1 MKSKFLIFLF
11 IFISIDLNTVIADQ
25 SRFEVENIKLTNYG
39 ETINAFNGK
48 FTSIDNNLIIRAE
61 KFSYNKN
68 NKILG
73 VFNGTADIKPNNLT
87 IKFDESKYNE
97 NNFKLD
103 AKGNIKINDSE
114 NNLLIESNIISFDR
128 KNHIIESNK
137 NSIIKD
143 KFSNLFSVSEFI
155 FDNQKN
161 LIKIKNSSFYDSEN
175 NNLNI
180 KSAFIDIVS
189 NKLIGKDISINLN
202 NKSFDKENEP
212 RIKGKSVSHN
222 KDITEI
228 SKGVFT
234 PCKKTDK
241 CPPWQLSAER
251 ITHIKSKKI
260 IDYQN
265 VWLKIYDVPVVYFP
279 KFFHPDPTVKRQSGF
294 LIPSFKTSA
303 NKNTFFS
310 IPYYKVLDSN
320 KDVTFTPRFY
330 AKDQLLLQTEYRE
343 VNKNNKIDADFSIYS
358 ESGDNYKSHIF
369 YKFNKNL
376 NFQKFSSS
384 EINVKIENTSDDTYL
399 KGNDIKSPIINSY
412 DLMEN
417 SIELDLMS
425 EDLDIKTDIIVY
437 ENLNVSKN
445 SDKYQYIFPKIN
457 LTKKLNNP
465 TKLNGN
471 FSFNSNNFIQNYQ
484 TNIWEKVNI
493 NNLIFES
500 DPKITKNGF
509 YNSYEFLIRNANSDS
524 QNSLN
529 YKRGENFYLSGIF
542 QFNSSLPLLKTSE
555 NVEKIFT
562 PKLSLKLSPNNNTK
576 DIKDLEERLDVNTIY
591 LIDRLYTSNTVEG
604 GISLTY
610 GSDFS
615 IVNKENSTDIFS
627 FKLANNLRFKK
638 NDDLPNHNQLGAKTS
653 NFFAEALYNP
663 NSYLTTK
670 YNISTKNN
678 LLDINYENLTA
689 EININ
694 NFVTTF
700 DYLNENDLFEKNSYL
715 LNKTA
720 YKFDNSNSI
729 SFSTRQNKK
738 TNLTEYYNLMYQY
751 RNDCLMASVEY
762 KKNYYEDRDIKPE
775 ESIFFK
781 LSIIPFGET
790 STPNLKK

>member
-1 MKSKFLIFLF
+1 
-11 IFISIDLNTVIADQ
+11 
-25 SRFEVENIKLTNYG
+25 
-39 ETINAFNGK
+39 
-48 FTSIDNNLIIRAE
+48 
-61 KFSYNKN
+61 
-68 NKILG
+68 
-73 VFNGTADIKPNNLT
+73 
-87 IKFDESKYNE
+87 
-97 NNFKLD
+97 
-103 AKGNIKINDSE
+103 
-114 NNLLIESNIISFDR
+114 
-128 KNHIIESNK
+128 
-137 NSIIKD
+137 
-143 KFSNLFSVSEFI
+143 
-155 FDNQKN
+155 
-161 LIKIKNSSFYDSEN
+161 
-175 NNLNI
+175 
-180 KSAFIDIVS
+180 
-189 NKLIGKDISINLN
+189 
-202 NKSFDKENEP
+202 
-212 RIKGKSVSHN
+212 
-222 KDITEI
+222 
-228 SKGVFT
+228 
-234 PCKKTDK
+234 
-241 CPPWQLSAER
+241 
-251 ITHIKSKKI
+251 
-260 IDYQN
+260 
-265 VWLKIYDVPVVYFP
+265 
-279 KFFHPDPTVKRQSGF
+279 
-294 LIPSFKTSA
+294 
-303 NKNTFFS
+303 
-310 IPYYKVLDSN
+310 
-320 KDVTFTPRFY
+320 
-330 AKDQLLLQTEYRE
+330 
-343 VNKNNKIDADFSIYS
+343 
-358 ESGDNYKSHIF
+358 
-369 YKFNKNL
+369 
-376 NFQKFSSS
+376 
-384 EINVKIENTSDDTYL
+384 
-399 KGNDIKSPIINSY
+399 
-412 DLMEN
+412 MEN
-417 SIELDLMS
+417 SIKLDLIS
-425 EDLDIKTDIIVY
+425 EDLDIKTDIIIY

-471 FSFNSNNFIQNYQ
+471 FSYNSNNFIQNYQ

-493 NNLIFES
+493 NNLVFES
-500 DPKITKNGF
+500 DAKITKSGF

-529 YKRGENFYLSGIF
+529 YKKGENFYLSGIF

-555 NVEKIFT
+555 NFEKIFT

-576 DIKDLEERLDVNTIY
+576 DVKDLEDRLDVNTIY

-615 IVNKENSTDIFS
+615 IANKKNATDIFS
-627 FKLANNLRFKK
+627 FKFANNLRLKK
-638 NDDLPNHNQLGAKTS
+638 HDDLPNHNQLGAKTS
-653 NFFAEALYNP
+653 NFFAEVLYNP

-720 YKFDNSNSI
+720 YKFDDSNSI

-738 TNLTEYYNLMYQY
+738 TNLTEYYNLLYQY